1 MTPNTLFMK
10 KTVCP
15 LLIFLLLVAPLCVKA
30 QRLVDVQFVPADS
43 VVAWGGGEADWRGMA
58 TALFPDVKEKV
69 FVPASSPKKL
79 LKHWTKQTRPALGVL
94 GMTAPTVDSRV
105 EADAA
110 LVDEAAQLFMATGR
124 ADGFEAME
132 RVVHGRLLHLVQPSA
147 GRSYASRLAA
157 QTLTTA
163 SGRIYAVDD
172 EGLWVNLF
180 LNNTARMEAAGTRVV
195 VDQLTAM
202 PYDGRVKIRLS
213 GLRHG
218 GYPLTL
224 RVRVPMWAASLDDV
238 ALWDDWLKSPSL
250 PYVVYVNGREWFDVK
265 IDRGYVVIRR
275 EWNSGDE
282 VLFDLP
288 VQPRWV
294 DFAGGRHTKAL
305 RRGPL
310 FYALPADSRALVFS
324 EDVELEEVLSESG
337 LPDVRLRDKSGT
349 PHQASPAFLTGG
361 DGVFYFE

>member
-1 MTPNTLFMK
+1 MMPNTVLMK
-10 KTVCP
+10 K
-15 LLIFLLLVAPLCVKA
+15 ISFFFIILLLVATPLSVKA
-30 QRLVDVQFVPADS
+30 QRQSDVHFIPADS

-58 TALFPDVKEKV
+58 TSLFPDVKEKA

-79 LKHWTKQTRPALGVL
+79 LKHWTKQTRPALGIL
-94 GMTAPTVDSRV
+94 GLNAATADGRV

-110 LVDEAAQLFMATGR
+110 LVDEAAQLFVATGR
-124 ADGFEAME
+124 GDGFEAME
-132 RVVHGRLLHLVQPSA
+132 RAVHGRLLHLVQPSV
-147 GRSYASRLAA
+147 GRSYAGRVAA
-157 QTLTTA
+157 QALATA
-163 SGRIYAVDD
+163 TGRVYAVDN

-180 LNNTARMEAAGTRVV
+180 LNNTVRMEVAGTQVV
-195 VDQLTAM
+195 VDQITAM

-218 GYPLTL
+218 GYPLTV
-224 RVRVPMWAASLDDV
+224 RVRVPMWAASLEDV
-238 ALWDDWLKSPSL
+238 GLWDDWLRSPSL

-265 IDRGYVVIRR
+265 VDRGYVVIRR

-294 DFAGGRHTKAL
+294 GISGEPHAKAL

-310 FYALPADSRALVFS
+310 FYALPADSPAPLFG
-324 EDVELEEVLSESG
+324 EDVEMEEVLSENG
-337 LPDVRLRDKSGT
+337 LPDVRLRDKSGQ

-361 DGVFYFE
+361 DGVFHFE

>member
-1 MTPNTLFMK
+1 MK
-10 KTVCP
+10 KIHFP
-15 LLIFLLLVAPLCVKA
+15 LFLLLLLISPLTVKS
-30 QRLVDVQFVPADS
+30 QRPDAVQFVPADS

-58 TALFPDVKEKV
+58 TALFPDVAEKT
-69 FVPASSPKKL
+69 FVPASSAKKL

-94 GMTAPTVDSRV
+94 GMNAATADERV

-110 LVDEAAQLFMATGR
+110 LADEAAQLFVATGR

-132 RVVHGRLLHLVQPSA
+132 RAVHGHLLQLVQPSA
-147 GRSYASRLAA
+147 GRSYATRLAA
-157 QTLTTA
+157 QALTTA
-163 SGRIYAVDD
+163 TGRVYAVDD

-180 LNNTARMEAAGTRVV
+180 LNNTARMQAAGTQVV

-218 GYPLTL
+218 GYPLTV
-224 RVRVPMWAASLDDV
+224 RVRVPMWAAGLDDV
-238 ALWDDWLKSPSL
+238 SLWDGWLRSPAL
-250 PYVVYVNGREWFDVK
+250 PYVVYVNGREWFDAK
-265 IDRGYVVIRR
+265 IERGYVVIRR
-275 EWNSGDE
+275 KWNSGDE

-294 DFAGGRHTKAL
+294 DIPGRSHSKAL

-310 FYALPADSRALVFS
+310 FYALPAEASVSVFD
-324 EDVELEEVLSESG
+324 EEVEMEEVLGETG
-337 LPDVRLRDKSGT
+337 LPEIRLHDKAGRI
-349 PHQASPAFLTGG
+349 HQASPVFLTDG
-361 DGVFYFE
+361 DGVFHFE

>member
-1 MTPNTLFMK
+1 MK
-10 KTVCP
+10 KIHFP
-15 LLIFLLLVAPLCVKA
+15 LFLLLLLISPLTVKS
-30 QRLVDVQFVPADS
+30 QRQDAVQFVPADS

-58 TALFPDVKEKV
+58 TALFPDVTEKT
-69 FVPASSPKKL
+69 FVPASSAKKL
-79 LKHWTKQTRPALGVL
+79 LKHWTKQTRPALGML
-94 GMTAPTVDSRV
+94 GMNAATADERV

-110 LVDEAAQLFMATGR
+110 LVDEAALLFVATGR

-132 RVVHGRLLHLVQPSA
+132 RAVHGRLLQLVQPSA
-147 GRSYASRLAA
+147 GRSYATRLAA

-163 SGRIYAVDD
+163 TGRVYAVDD

-180 LNNTARMEAAGTRVV
+180 LNNTARMQAAGTQVV

-218 GYPLTL
+218 GYPLTV
-224 RVRVPMWAASLDDV
+224 RVRVPLWAAGLDDV
-238 ALWDDWLKSPSL
+238 SLWDGWLRSPAL
-250 PYVVYVNGREWFDVK
+250 PYVVYVNGREWFDAK
-265 IDRGYVVIRR
+265 IERGYVVIRR
-275 EWNSGDE
+275 KWNSGDE

-294 DFAGGRHTKAL
+294 DLPGESHTKAL

-310 FYALPADSRALVFS
+310 FYALPVEASVSVFD
-324 EDVELEEVLSESG
+324 EEVEMEEVLGETG
-337 LPDVRLRDKSGT
+337 LPEIRLRDKVGRI
-349 PHQASPAFLTGG
+349 HQASPVFLTDG
-361 DGVFYFE
+361 DGVFHFE